1 VLNQA
6 GRKIVKADLTQKM
19 SEEQLIES
27 PQGVDGAIIGV
38 VPMTAYVME
47 HTPSL
52 KVVSMHGVG
61 VAKRALGIEMRLLA
75 CDPYVQAENMEE
87 GVSIENELWYKGAT
101 SGTNQPTVEV
111 CLDCDADRLLIRVHP
126 AGSACLILVVWAAQT
141 S

>member
-1 VLNQA
+1 MATRSFGSTSFKPWNVLNEA

-38 VPMTAYVME
+38 VPMTASVME

-61 VAKRALGIEMRLLA
+61 VAKRALGFEMRLLA
-75 CDPYVQAENMEE
+75 YDPHVQAENMEE
-87 GVSIENELWYKGAT
+87 RSLGISVAYTRIWG
-101 SGTNQPTVEV
+101 
-111 CLDCDADRLLIRVHP
+111 
-126 AGSACLILVVWAAQT
+126 
-141 S
+141 